1 MAKIAPE
8 NERIGFLDIETSNL
22 VADFGIILSY
32 CIKPLGHGKK
42 IDEARITKKDIR
54 EGREDG
60 RVVEKLLRDLAKYD
74 RVVTYYGCVTPGHK
88 VLTSDFNW
96 VPVESLKAGDTLLGF
111 DEYGDP
117 WRKWKPSTV
126 IHNIEQRREVFQ
138 IELENGELLIATGD
152 HPWLVKRG
160 GLWVWRTTQELLHF
174 NSKPVIQRVLPIWQP
189 NWSRDAG
196 YIAGFIDSEGGIY
209 QPQKTGRTDHAL
221 QIYGSQNRG
230 KVLDNVITSLDRLG
244 YKYSTR
250 QYDKNHENMVAVS
263 ILGSKAD
270 KLRFLGEVRPEKL
283 RNVDPSK
290 LERVDQYEEIGIRRI
305 IPAGVQTVC
314 GLGTSSETYVVNG
327 FGSHNTRFD
336 IPYIRTRAMV
346 NGVGHLFP
354 SHGVLAHT
362 DLYYVVRSRFKLS
375 SNRLENANR
384 VLLGKTQKTRVDS
397 KYWRGGVRGDRAS
410 LEYILDHNRKDVL
423 DLEKLYLHIKRYM
436 RPMRRSA

>member
-1 MAKIAPE
+1 MAKIASE
-8 NERIGFLDIETSNL
+8 NERVGFLDIETSNL

-60 RVVEKLLRDLAKYD
+60 RVVEKLLRDLTKYD
-74 RVVTYYGCVTPGHK
+74 RVVTYYG
-88 VLTSDFNW
+88 
-96 VPVESLKAGDTLLGF
+96 
-111 DEYGDP
+111 
-117 WRKWKPSTV
+117 
-126 IHNIEQRREVFQ
+126 
-138 IELENGELLIATGD
+138 
-152 HPWLVKRG
+152 
-160 GLWVWRTTQELLHF
+160 
-174 NSKPVIQRVLPIWQP
+174 
-189 NWSRDAG
+189 
-196 YIAGFIDSEGGIY
+196 
-209 QPQKTGRTDHAL
+209 
-221 QIYGSQNRG
+221 
-230 KVLDNVITSLDRLG
+230 
-244 YKYSTR
+244 
-250 QYDKNHENMVAVS
+250 
-263 ILGSKAD
+263 
-270 KLRFLGEVRPEKL
+270 
-283 RNVDPSK
+283 
-290 LERVDQYEEIGIRRI
+290 
-305 IPAGVQTVC
+305 
-314 GLGTSSETYVVNG
+314 
-327 FGSHNTRFD
+327 TRFD
-336 IPYIRTRAMV
+336 IPYVRTRAMV